1 MSAESWW
8 SPVLGERVGEKI
20 RILSSY
26 RCDMPP
32 DLPSDQDAKT
42 EGANR
47 KGVSLLSVSIVY
59 RVHFQF
65 LQISSYFGIRAQVE
79 RS

>member
-1 MSAESWW
+1 
-8 SPVLGERVGEKI
+8 
-20 RILSSY
+20 
-26 RCDMPP
+26 MPP